1 VVLVGGAAVV
11 LLLNGD
17 HEYFIYFHIYFQC
30 DAHGLWTEAGS
41 SDERADATA
50 LGWDEP
56 RAPS

>member
-17 HEYFIYFHIYFQC
+17 HEYFIYFQC